1 MSRSDGGAGFFP
13 EVRKPPVKRAHGGRR
28 MPAAKGETS
37 VEGLENVNESVP
49 GNPPMMVRRQGLAKR
64 PLGLNVPGRRIFRRA
79 PGRPKVL
86 CETA

>member
-13 EVRKPPVKRAHGGRR
+13 EVRKPSVKRAHGGGGCRLQR
-28 MPAAKGETS
+28 AKRPLKGSNDLFE
-37 VEGLENVNESVP
+37 
-49 GNPPMMVRRQGLAKR
+49 MRRQGLARR

-86 CETA
+86 CETAKGDALTRP